1 MGRMRKSGKKRRGS
15 TFVEAALV
23 FPVCILAVVTVVY
36 IMLFLYTEAAT
47 QAMVHVA
54 ANAGA
59 GAKTDTVISSGHL
72 PRGVAAYESS
82 RSGLSCIRA
91 EKGISVRTGGIGARM
106 MRREIASTSYTV
118 DEAKLIRYTDIVSG
132 VLL

>member
-1 MGRMRKSGKKRRGS
+1 MKVMRKKRRGS
-15 TFVEAALV
+15 TFIEAALV

-59 GAKTDTVISSGHL
+59 GAETDTVIVSEHI
-72 PRGVAAYESS
+72 PRGVTSYGSS
-82 RSGLSCIRA
+82 RRGLSCFRA
-91 EKGISVRTGGIGARM
+91 EKGISIRTGGLGARM
-106 MRREIASTSYTV
+106 MRREVASTSYTV
-118 DEAKLIRYTDIVSG
+118 DEAKLIRYKDFING
-132 VLL
+132 AGL